1 MKMLPLL
8 LASGLLAACSSPSG
22 DANVPAPTTQPAP
35 TSTAAMPADAAAS
48 TTASA
53 SGVVESVD
61 TDAKTITIAHGPVE
75 ALKWPAMTMTFQA
88 PDADL
93 ASIKQG
99 DHVAFEFASTGMKAT
114 ITKIAR
120 QQ

>member
-1 MKMLPLL
+1 MPT
-8 LASGLLAACSSPSG
+8 
-22 DANVPAPTTQPAP
+22 PATQP
-35 TSTAAMPADAAAS
+35 TSTAATPADAAAS
-48 TTASA
+48 TTVSA

-61 TDAKTITIAHGPVE
+61 TDDKTITIAHGPVE
-75 ALKWPAMTMTFQA
+75 ALKWPAMTMTFLA

-99 DHVAFEFASTGMKAT
+99 DHVDFEFTSTGMKAT

-120 QQ
+120 QN

>member
-1 MKMLPLL
+1 MKLLALL
-8 LASGLLAACSSPSG
+8 LASGLLAACSSPPG
-22 DANVPAPTTQPAP
+22 DASTPTTASKPEP
-35 TSTAAMPADAAAS
+35 ISTAAIPANAADS
-48 TTASA
+48 TVVSA
-53 SGVVESVD
+53 TGVVESVD
-61 TDAKTITIAHGPVE
+61 TDAKTITISHGPVE

-99 DHVAFEFASTGMKAT
+99 DHVVFEFTSIGMKST
-114 ITKIAR
+114 ITRIAR

>member
-8 LASGLLAACSSPSG
+8 LASGLLAACSPPSE
-22 DANVPAPTTQPAP
+22 DAKMPAPAAQPAP
-35 TSTAAMPADAAAS
+35 TSAAAMPADAAAS

-93 ASIKQG
+93 ASIKPG
-99 DHVAFEFASTGMKAT
+99 DHVAFEFTSAGMKST